1 MILNPLD
8 GAGPPKTRHLTR
20 SRFDSESEE
29 PLGPLANLVDIM
41 LVFACGLIAAL
52 FASSEQLQSHLEE
65 RSQVVEQGKELPDL
79 PEGMGEAGRGFEPM
93 GRVYR
98 DPQTGKLILVEEARE

>member
-1 MILNPLD
+1 MSNRSEMNAAP
-8 GAGPPKTRHLTR
+8 ARNLTR
-20 SRFDSESEE
+20 SRFDGESED

-52 FASSEQLQSHLEE
+52 FASSEQLQSHLEQ
-65 RSQVVEQGKELPDL
+65 RSQVVQAGRELAEL
-79 PEGMGEAGRGFEPM
+79 PEGVGDIGEGYEQL

-98 DPQTGKLILVEEARE
+98 DPRTGKMILIGEGE